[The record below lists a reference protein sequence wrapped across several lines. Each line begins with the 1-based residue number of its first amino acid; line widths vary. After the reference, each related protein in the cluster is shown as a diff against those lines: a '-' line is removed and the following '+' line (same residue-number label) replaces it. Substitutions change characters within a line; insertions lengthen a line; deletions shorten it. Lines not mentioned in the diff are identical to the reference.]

1 MDDCIFCKIASKKIP
16 SDILYEDT
24 DLVAFPDIGPQAPT
38 HILIVPKRHVSDIM
52 AMTAADRSWWDR
64 IPAVAQEIA
73 KKQRVDAGG
82 FRLVVNCG
90 ANGGQAVAHV
100 HVHLLGGRKLSWPP
114 G

>member
-16 SDILYEDT
+16 SNILYED
-24 DLVAFPDIGPQAPT
+24 DELVAFPDIGPQAPA

-52 AMTAADRSWWDR
+52 AMASADRSWWDR
-64 IPAVAQEIA
+64 VPFAVQEIA
-73 KKQRVDAGG
+73 KQQRVDAGG

-90 ANGGQAVAHV
+90 ADGGQAVAHV